1 MSENFSVAE
10 LDGSHVELLPA
21 RTVLS
26 VMFSTDCGCNGN
38 GNGCDGNAGFG
49 FNQGA
54 CAGDHHN
61 SAGFAGFGNTCGRHD
76 SFGFGSGQASCADD
90 HNGGSLGG
98 GTPWFWSQVKNFC
111 SQWWP
116 AR

>member
-1 MSENFSVAE
+1 MYRSFSVAE

-26 VMFSTDCGCNGN
+26 VMFSTGCGCN
-38 GNGCDGNAGFG
+38 GNGCDGNSGFG

-54 CAGDHHN
+54 CTGDHHN
-61 SAGFAGFGNTCGRHD
+61 GAGFAGFDSNSCGRHD
-76 SFGFGSGQASCADD
+76 GFGQETCAGNH

-98 GTPWFWSQVKNFC
+98 GTPWWWSQMRNFC

-116 AR
+116 QR